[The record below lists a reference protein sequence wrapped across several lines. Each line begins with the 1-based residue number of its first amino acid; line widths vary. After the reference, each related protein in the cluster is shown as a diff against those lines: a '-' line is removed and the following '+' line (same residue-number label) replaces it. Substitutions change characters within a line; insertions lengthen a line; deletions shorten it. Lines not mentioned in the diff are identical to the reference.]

1 MSDIDKNTPE
11 EVDFSQLF
19 KAIVNFFNYIF
30 STVGSIFIKLYNLFI
45 FTIKLVINFYKIIV
59 PLILISFLL
68 GVYKESKSKSK
79 FSSKML
85 VKTFFDS
92 KYQLIDNLEY
102 YNSLINYKN
111 IEELQKVFNIDQ
123 DNIESLVSFDIQAGL
138 ETRNDLLKD
147 YDNYVKEID
156 SSMTDLITFEDF
168 IKNRELV
175 SGNLFE
181 ITVVSEKKDV
191 FKKLESG
198 LKKSFA
204 NDYSITKK
212 KKRDSIILIKKAA
225 IINQIE
231 QINKLKQT
239 YVEVLEAESKNSN
252 LNLAYGQIPMTEQIS
267 KTREFELLTKEIE
280 LKNDL
285 RLLEEQKITVD
296 EYYEIISSFQD
307 TGTKYMPLTV
317 NFKVI
322 YPLGSLI
329 VFFISFALWRFVV
342 YVKNYE

>member
-1 MSDIDKNTPE
+1 M
-11 EVDFSQLF
+11 
-19 KAIVNFFNYIF
+19 
-30 STVGSIFIKLYNLFI
+30 
-45 FTIKLVINFYKIIV
+45 
-59 PLILISFLL
+59 
-68 GVYKESKSKSK
+68 
-79 FSSKML
+79 
-85 VKTFFDS
+85 
-92 KYQLIDNLEY
+92 
-102 YNSLINYKN
+102 
-111 IEELQKVFNIDQ
+111 
-123 DNIESLVSFDIQAGL
+123 
-138 ETRNDLLKD
+138 
-147 YDNYVKEID
+147 
-156 SSMTDLITFEDF
+156 
-168 IKNRELV
+168 
-175 SGNLFE
+175 
-181 ITVVSEKKDV
+181 
-191 FKKLESG
+191 
-198 LKKSFA
+198 
-204 NDYSITKK
+204 
-212 KKRDSIILIKKAA
+212 
-225 IINQIE
+225 
-231 QINKLKQT
+231 KQT